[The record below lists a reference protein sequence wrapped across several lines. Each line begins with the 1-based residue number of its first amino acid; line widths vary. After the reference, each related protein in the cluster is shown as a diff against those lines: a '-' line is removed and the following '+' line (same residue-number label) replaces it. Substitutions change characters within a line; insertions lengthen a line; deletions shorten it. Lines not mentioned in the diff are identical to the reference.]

1 MQNIFK
7 VGYKIVIINSENY
20 NNDVE
25 VCLMEKSNILDNVEI
40 VKKAYNAIAY
50 LFAPILEVGNS
61 SQAEVDFMDKFMTF
75 LPENGLIA
83 DLGCGTGKHGRYCAG
98 KGYIVTGYD
107 ISDKMISLA
116 EKFNESYPRISLLKI
131 ADIRYF
137 EYKELYDGVV
147 AMYSLIH
154 LTRKQTV
161 EALEN
166 VKKHMKPGAYIII
179 SVYLGT
185 RDGYEEEALDP
196 TYLQYICDY
205 SENAIV
211 ELLEN
216 IGFTI
221 VEVNKWCDEDDITAS
236 NPDEEYGVIGVIA
249 HV

>member
-1 MQNIFK
+1 MKENI
-7 VGYKIVIINSENY
+7 I
-20 NNDVE
+20 
-25 VCLMEKSNILDNVEI
+25 DNVEI
-40 VKKAYNAIAY
+40 VRRAYNAIAH

-61 SQAEVDFMDKFMTF
+61 SQAEVDFMDKFMTY
-75 LPENGLIA
+75 LPEAGLIA

-98 KGYIVTGYD
+98 KGYTVTGYD

-137 EYKELYDGVV
+137 EYKELYDGVI

-154 LTRKQTV
+154 LTREQTV

-166 VKKHMKPGAYIII
+166 IKKHMKSGAYIII
-179 SVYLGT
+179 SVYLGN

-196 TYLQYICDY
+196 SYMQYICDY
-205 SENAIV
+205 SETAIV
-211 ELLEN
+211 ELLKSIDFN
-216 IGFTI
+216 II
-221 VEVNKWCDEDDITAS
+221 DINRWSDEDDITAS

-249 HV
+249 QK